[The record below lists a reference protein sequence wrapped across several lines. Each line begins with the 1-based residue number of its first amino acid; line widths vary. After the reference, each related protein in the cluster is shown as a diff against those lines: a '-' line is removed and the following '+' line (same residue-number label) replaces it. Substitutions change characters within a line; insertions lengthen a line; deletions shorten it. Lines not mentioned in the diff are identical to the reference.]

1 MNNQKGVTLL
11 EILVGVTIFAVSLS
25 IAAGVFSQ
33 TSRYQEKAQV
43 SRSIDQDIRNSSSMI
58 ANDIRNSQGVI
69 GVDDSNVYYNFAGYN
84 NYRSEPNTKPKLST
98 ENSKILRVNLSEG
111 HRRQYYLSSDRLVSQ
126 DIILEEGNW
135 EYSDPQPMAGE
146 NVKVTGLSFNVKTPN
161 QSKNIEDPSSY
172 RDQYPWVKIVFE
184 AEYIDARERP
194 ELRGE
199 KITFDTVISPRN
211 FSFID

>member
-33 TSRYQEKAQV
+33 TSRFQEKAHV

-58 ANDIRNSQGVI
+58 ANDIRNSQGII
-69 GVDDSNVYYNFAGYN
+69 GVDNNYVYYNFAGYD
-84 NYRSEPNTKPKLST
+84 NYRAEPDTKPKLST
-98 ENSKILRVNLSEG
+98 QNSKILRVNLSED

-135 EYSDPQPMAGE
+135 QYSDPQPMAGE
-146 NVKVTGLSFNVKTPN
+146 NVKVTGLNFKVKTPS
-161 QSKNIEDPSSY
+161 QSKEAEEYSTY
-172 RDQYPWVKIVFE
+172 RNYPWVKMVFE
-184 AEYIDARERP
+184 AEYIDARDRP